1 MAMRMDL
8 MAVAA
13 ILLVPGVAHAQDWRL
28 ASKGDTTESVFFLD
42 ADSISAP
49 QAKAQGRIFVFV
61 SNDDKLSA
69 IEAVLEF
76 ECATGRRRV
85 VNLAVYD
92 TGHNLITRND
102 RNDGWEE
109 TPKLTQFDRLREIIC
124 GERPI
129 ATESYGAELP
139 FAAGQAI
146 VAKP

>member
-1 MAMRMDL
+1 MRMRL
-8 MAVAA
+8 MAAA
-13 ILLVPGVAHAQDWRL
+13 AMMAVPGIAHAQDWRL
-28 ASKGDTTESVFFLD
+28 ASQGQKTESVFFLD

-49 QAKAQGRIFVFV
+49 QAKAQGRIFVFIL
-61 SNDDKLSA
+61 NDDKLSA
-69 IEAVLEF
+69 IEARLEF

-92 TGHNLITRND
+92 RGHNLISRSD

-129 ATESYGAELP
+129 AAESYGAELP

-146 VAKP
+146 VAEP